1 MNNRYYKILNIIK
14 NSYQMLDFDSEIF
27 EFYDRR
33 TEKNKYTTGIIKYD
47 NKKYYYKIVS
57 EDSYIANESYI
68 KEMIKPGFTII
79 NKIDELRLDNGEII
93 NLYKYIPA
101 TEINTFNYLRNSNI
115 KFIEKEK
122 KMKEF
127 FYKKFKLMRKNY
139 NIEKMC
145 GSKKS
150 DRWFWGRMKENER
163 KERYYGKDFKDLY
176 IDILQNCPSVYTN
189 IKNFLDNIL
198 DYLERENLT
207 ITTYSHGDFHD
218 FNFSLE
224 GIFWDIDTF
233 DFNPIL
239 NDFVIF
245 YWHFYA
251 REDNL
256 IYKYCPWLVKYMKN
270 ELIEEE
276 LLKIRKLKEKFIL
289 EWYDEIEKIFK
300 KYEIEDNINSEFV
313 FKIFCRIFLINNVLE
328 YEKEDKIKTYKIF
341 NYFLENN
348 NKQIKKLLFSCNI
361 KF

>member
-1 MNNRYYKILNIIK
+1 MFKGGEIMNNRYYKILNIIK

-33 TEKNKYTTGIIKYD
+33 MEKNKYTTGIIKYD

-150 DRWFWGRMKENER
+150 DRWFWGRMKEN
-163 KERYYGKDFKDLY
+163 
-176 IDILQNCPSVYTN
+176 
-189 IKNFLDNIL
+189 
-198 DYLERENLT
+198 
-207 ITTYSHGDFHD
+207 
-218 FNFSLE
+218 
-224 GIFWDIDTF
+224 
-233 DFNPIL
+233 
-239 NDFVIF
+239 
-245 YWHFYA
+245 
-251 REDNL
+251 
-256 IYKYCPWLVKYMKN
+256 
-270 ELIEEE
+270 
-276 LLKIRKLKEKFIL
+276 
-289 EWYDEIEKIFK
+289 
-300 KYEIEDNINSEFV
+300 
-313 FKIFCRIFLINNVLE
+313 
-328 YEKEDKIKTYKIF
+328 
-341 NYFLENN
+341 
-348 NKQIKKLLFSCNI
+348 
-361 KF
+361 